1 MIASDS
7 VLLPEPFGP
16 MIAWTDPLSTVRSMP
31 LRMGLP
37 STLTSRS
44 RISRLDNGP
53 LPCGGRRELGEG
65 HAVERLRDRRLQLE
79 PHRARAA
86 VRLAH
91 AVHDRV
97 SLGGTDLGLD
107 RSLER
112 THHVARRDRPRLARE
127 NVAASRAALP
137 VHQTGPAERR
147 DELLE
152 IGLRQVLAL
161 RDGVQRDRS
170 LAPV

>member
-1 MIASDS
+1 MIASES

-53 LPCGGRRELGEG
+53 LPRGGLRELGEG
-65 HAVERLRDRRLQLE
+65 HAVERLRDRRLELE

-86 VRLAH
+86 VGLAY
-91 AVHDRV
+91 AIQDRV
-97 SLGGTDLGLD
+97 TLGGTDL
-107 RSLER
+107 
-112 THHVARRDRPRLARE
+112 RLARSLQRAHG
-127 NVAASRAALP
+127 VARGDRLGLARAA
-137 VHQTGPAERR
+137 A
-147 DELLE
+147 
-152 IGLRQVLAL
+152 
-161 RDGVQRDRS
+161 
-170 LAPV
+170 APPRAPRPPLQAPP

>member
-1 MIASDS
+1 MIASES

-16 MIAWTDPLSTVRSMP
+16 MIAWTDPLSTARSMP
-31 LRMGLP
+31 FRMGLP

-53 LPCGGRRELGEG
+53 LPRGGLRELGEG
-65 HAVERLRDRRLQLE
+65 HAVERLRDRRLELE
-79 PHRARAA
+79 PH
-86 VRLAH
+86 
-91 AVHDRV
+91 
-97 SLGGTDLGLD
+97 
-107 RSLER
+107 
-112 THHVARRDRPRLARE
+112 
-127 NVAASRAALP
+127 RAALP

-170 LAPV
+170 LAPVPREIDHEAHPVLAPSGHMESRRRKGISEHFTRNCRRPFAQ